1 MPFIGIVL
9 FKNILKKNLLFGLG
23 NVFEEVKKNEKK
35 IKKKWDFCFSEKIV
49 ESKEIWM
56 KSLTIT

>member
-1 MPFIGIVL
+1 VPFIGIVL

-35 IKKKWDFCFSEKIV
+35 IKKK
-49 ESKEIWM
+49 
-56 KSLTIT
+56 